1 MKKIFIIF
9 SLLFCIGCQQSFLEI
24 PTETHTHYTYY
35 YTPKELF
42 EKRITYYPSTRQL
55 LRTFGGLKNLKYEGK
70 IISAIPKD
78 YYILVHCRRYDGS
91 NKLYIDYEN
100 SILHTNGIDSS
111 LEGKYLF
118 TYKIEDFNHY
128 IILKEKSNHRKDYI
142 HWKFEK
148 LSYFEKI
155 DFIKSLE
162 PAEFLILLEGLD
174 FDEKLELLETLDELN
189 SLQNIDYEKIL

>member
-1 MKKIFIIF
+1 MKKTLIIF
-9 SLLFCIGCQQSFLEI
+9 SLLFYIGCQQSFLEI
-24 PTETHTHYTYY
+24 PTESHTHYTYY

-42 EKRITYYPSTRQL
+42 EKRITYYSSTREL

-78 YYILVHCRRYDGS
+78 YYILVHCRKYNGS
-91 NKLYIDYEN
+91 SKLYIDYEN
-100 SILHTNGIDSS
+100 SILHTNGTEAS

-142 HWKFEK
+142 HWEFEN

-155 DFIKSLE
+155 DFIKSLD
-162 PAEFLILLEGLD
+162 PAEFLMLLEGLD
-174 FDEKLELLETLDELN
+174 FDEKLELLEIFNELN
-189 SLQNIDYEKIL
+189 SLKK